1 MSPIEVG
8 EIAPPVPGV
17 SFEDGPFALL
27 FYKVTCPV
35 CQMAAPKVDG
45 LERAYPGRL
54 VAVGQDPAEKLEAF
68 GREFAM
74 DVPAKPD
81 LPPYEV
87 SNAYRIEVVP
97 TLVLVGKDAVV
108 LESVGAWDRE
118 GYNRVSARLAGL
130 IGAEPVA
137 ISTPDDGLPAFK
149 PG

>member
-1 MSPIEVG
+1 MNPIQVG
-8 EIAPPVPGV
+8 EVAPPVPGV
-17 SFEDGPFALL
+17 SFEDGPFALV

-35 CQMAAPKVDG
+35 CQMAAPKV
-45 LERAYPGRL
+45 ERFESAYPGRL
-54 VAVGQDPAEKLEAF
+54 VAIGQDPAEELEAF

-74 DVPAKPD
+74 DVPTRAD

-118 GYNRVSARLAGL
+118 GYNRVSARLAEL
-130 IGAEPVA
+130 IGAETVA
-137 ISTPDDGLPAFK
+137 ISTPDDGLPSFK

>member
-1 MSPIEVG
+1 MDPIQAGEV
-8 EIAPPVPGV
+8 APQVPGV

-35 CQMAAPKVDG
+35 CQMAAPKVQRFED
-45 LERAYPGRL
+45 AYPGRL
-54 VAVGQDPAEKLEAF
+54 VAIGQDPAEELEAF

-87 SNAYRIEVVP
+87 SNAYRIESVP
-97 TLVLVGKDAVV
+97 TLVLVGKDGLV
-108 LESVGAWDRE
+108 LESVGAWDRDA
-118 GYNRVSARLAGL
+118 YNRVSAHLAAL

-137 ISTPDDGLPAFK
+137 ISTPDDGLPSFK

>member
-1 MSPIEVG
+1 VHPIQVG
-8 EIAPPVPGV
+8 EVAPPVPGV
-17 SFEDGPFALL
+17 PFEDGPFALL

-35 CQMAAPKVDG
+35 CQMAAPKVGRFKD
-45 LERAYPGRL
+45 AYPGRL
-54 VAVGQDPAEKLEAF
+54 VALGQDPAEELAAF

-74 DVPAKPD
+74 DVPAIPD

-87 SNAYRIEVVP
+87 SNAYGIESVP

-108 LESVGAWDRE
+108 LENVEAWDRE